1 MDVNVENEVY
11 PMVTAPKLEQCGY
24 STQKITM
31 HRACPSCDRDNAES
45 PPLVYS
51 WHMWILKQ
59 CAGCRFVY
67 LENPPD
73 YSGFAG
79 EFSWEKNHGDR
90 RQRMDSEYRLTSAA
104 SRLVRRLKRLFPKK
118 PDKLARRVKR
128 WFPPGA
134 VLDVGCGD
142 GRHLENLPECYKLV
156 GSDSMDGV
164 IIQSF
169 LEHETHPTDLL
180 AEVVRTLT
188 ERGRVIIK
196 VPNYACVNRRIMG
209 PRWCGFHFPG
219 HVNYFTPASLTS
231 MVEKAGM
238 RILSFS
244 WLDHFWFSDTM
255 WLVAQRVSSST
266 AK

>member
-156 GSDSMDGV
+156 GIDISEEAVCDFRARLAHRGGGGV
-164 IIQSF
+164 
-169 LEHETHPTDLL
+169 P
-180 AEVVRTLT
+180 
-188 ERGRVIIK
+188 
-196 VPNYACVNRRIMG
+196 P
-209 PRWCGFHFPG
+209 
-219 HVNYFTPASLTS
+219 
-231 MVEKAGM
+231 
-238 RILSFS
+238 
-244 WLDHFWFSDTM
+244 
-255 WLVAQRVSSST
+255 
-266 AK
+266 